1 MRDRFIPSVFVCLS
15 LLLLPV
21 CAPQP
26 EEKAEQMEKEVPSTE
41 ADVAAIKS
49 VVIDK
54 WAAAMG
60 AEDVDALM
68 TLYIDEAVSMDPGEP
83 AHVGHRAIR
92 TKFERDLGSN
102 AFEIVSTLDDVLV
115 SGDYAVVR
123 GSDNDT
129 LSPKGGGEPSKLNS
143 KWMILAERQAD
154 GTWKILWEIWNRN
167 TPPPP
172 AAQTGG

>member
-1 MRDRFIPSVFVCLS
+1 MKHRFIPLVVVCLS
-15 LLLLPV
+15 IMLLPV

-26 EEKAEQMEKEVPSTE
+26 EEEAEPMEQEVLSTE

-49 VVIDK
+49 VVTDK
-54 WAAAMG
+54 WAAAMS

-68 TLYIDEAVSMDPGEP
+68 ALYSDEAVSMDPGEP
-83 AHVGHRAIR
+83 SHVGHQAIR
-92 TKFERDLGSN
+92 AKFERDLGNN
-102 AFEIVSTLDDVLV
+102 AFEIVSTVDDVVV
-115 SGDYAVVR
+115 SGDYAVIR

-129 LSPKGGGEPSKLNS
+129 LSPKDGGEPSNLNS
-143 KWMILAERQAD
+143 KWMILTQRQPD

-172 AAQTGG
+172 AAQTDG